1 MFLEQKGLEI
11 SFKEREGGTVTE
23 GLRKGVP
30 EFGGHGAERPASED
44 RKSGA
49 VDREEIWLHDMRG
62 TGWSI
67 RDNW

>member
-30 EFGGHGAERPASED
+30 EFGGHGAERPATQG
-44 RKSGA
+44 RKSAEDG
-49 VDREEIWLHDMRG
+49 EEIVVR
-62 TGWSI
+62 
-67 RDNW
+67 